1 MKNIIDVIDIS
12 VKYGSQL
19 VLTDLNFHVS
29 RGEIFGF
36 IGPSGSGKTT
46 IINTLLGIIKP
57 YKGSSKIFEKD
68 SQTLKSSDLTQL
80 GIMSDAIGYYE
91 RLSIF
96 ENLQI
101 YAHIFGISEKKVD
114 DLLSKVGLIKQKNM
128 KTGNI
133 SVGMLQRMLFVR
145 ALINSPKLLFLDEPT
160 SGLDPTIARNIRNEI
175 KNLQK
180 KGTTIFLTSHN
191 MHEVT
196 PLCDKIAL
204 LNNGQIIEQGS
215 PKDIINKYIH
225 EKEVL
230 ISFNNEHQK
239 KVSFDDLT
247 SFSSLRDV
255 YSIHSIE
262 PTLEEIFIKLTERQ

>member
-180 KGTTIFLTSHN
+180 IVSGTTTKEKRKSKSVQRDIWSSL
-191 MHEVT
+191 
-196 PLCDKIAL
+196 KYAL
-204 LNNGQIIEQGS
+204 RIKWRLEQDLLLENN
-215 PKDIINKYIH
+215 
-225 EKEVL
+225 
-230 ISFNNEHQK
+230 QK
-239 KVSFDDLT
+239 KNSWDAVKENCNIGYFN
-247 SFSSLRDV
+247 SSISQSIQDNSRARLIQLR
-255 YSIHSIE
+255 
-262 PTLEEIFIKLTERQ
+262 RR